1 MQKRPNF
8 IIFITD
14 QHRADWLGCYG
25 HPIIKTPNIDEIAS
39 SGTRFNNFHVA
50 SPVCMPNRASL
61 LTGRYPSQHGLRY
74 NGCTLP
80 IRANTFVD
88 VLASSG
94 YQTATIG
101 KSHIQPFTDQEPFYK
116 NPEETGPIKEA
127 WKPEIGNFEQEQPGR
142 YLEDGRYEFITPYYG
157 YKHVDMVTAHG
168 DRCGGHYRQW
178 FRENVPNCEALQN
191 NKNELP
197 HNYSCPQA
205 YRTPITEEFY
215 PTSYIKNQSIDYLK
229 NQSKDE
235 DPFFL
240 FVSFPDPHHPFN
252 PPGKYWDMYSPEDFE
267 VNLPYAAHE
276 NPTPPMK
283 WLYENWK
290 NDTGQFSPQTAMM
303 LDDEKIKQAMA
314 LTGGMISMVDDA
326 IGEIMNV
333 LKSNNQAEN
342 TIVCFNSDH
351 GDYLGD
357 FNMILKGALPF
368 NSVTNVPF
376 IWSDPHQKREQVSD
390 KLASTVDISS
400 TILERAGIAPYNGMK
415 GKSLLPII
423 EGKEFDRERL
433 LIEYNDGGARLGF
446 KTPARVRSIVTK
458 SYKFNIYLDQNW
470 GELYDLANDP
480 SETNNLWSDPNHS
493 AIKAELALSM
503 NQELI
508 GLMDESPMSD
518 RPA

>member
-1 MQKRPNF
+1 MKKRPNF

-25 HPIIKTPNIDEIAS
+25 HPVIKTPNIDEIAS

-80 IRANTFVD
+80 LRANTFVD

-94 YQTATIG
+94 YRTATIG
-101 KSHIQPFTDQEPFYK
+101 KSHIQPFTDQEPYYK
-116 NPEETGPIKEA
+116 NSKKIGPIKEA
-127 WKPEIGNFEQEQPGR
+127 WKPEIGNFKQEEPGQ
-142 YLEDGRYEFITPYYG
+142 YLADGRYQFITPYYG
-157 YKHVDMVTAHG
+157 YQHVDMVTSHG

-178 FRENVPNCEALQN
+178 FRKNAPDWESLQN
-191 NKNELP
+191 NDNELP
-197 HNYSCPQA
+197 HNYSCPQS
-205 YRTPITEEFY
+205 YRTPISEELY
-215 PTSYIKNQSIDYLK
+215 PTSYIKNQTINYLK
-229 NQSKDE
+229 NHYKDE

-252 PPGKYWDMYSPEDFE
+252 PPGKYWDMYSPEDFN
-267 VNLPYAAHE
+267 VNLPYEAHK

-283 WLYENWK
+283 WLYDNWK
-290 NDTGQFSPQTAMM
+290 NDSGQFSPQTAMM
-303 LDDEKIKQAMA
+303 LDNEKIKQAMA

-326 IGEIMNV
+326 IGDIMSV
-333 LKSNNQAEN
+333 LNNSDQAEN

-357 FNMILKGALPF
+357 FNMLLKGALPF

-376 IWSDPHQKREQVSD
+376 IWSDPQNETRQASD
-390 KLASTVDISS
+390 DLASTIDIST
-400 TILERAGIAPYNGMK
+400 TILDRAGIAPFNGMK
-415 GKSLLPII
+415 GKSLISSI
-423 EGKEFDRERL
+423 QGEAFTREHL

-446 KTPARVRSIVTK
+446 ETPARVRTIITS
-458 SYKFNIYLDQNW
+458 SYKFNIYLDQDW
-470 GELYDLANDP
+470 GELYDLTIDP
-480 SETNNLWSDPNHS
+480 SETNNLWDDLNYSG
-493 AIKAELALSM
+493 IKAKLSLSM

-508 GLMDESPMSD
+508 GLMDESPKSK

>member
-1 MQKRPNF
+1 
-8 IIFITD
+8 
-14 QHRADWLGCYG
+14 
-25 HPIIKTPNIDEIAS
+25 
-39 SGTRFNNFHVA
+39 
-50 SPVCMPNRASL
+50 
-61 LTGRYPSQHGLRY
+61 
-74 NGCTLP
+74 
-80 IRANTFVD
+80 
-88 VLASSG
+88 
-94 YQTATIG
+94 
-101 KSHIQPFTDQEPFYK
+101 
-116 NPEETGPIKEA
+116 
-127 WKPEIGNFEQEQPGR
+127 
-142 YLEDGRYEFITPYYG
+142 
-157 YKHVDMVTAHG
+157 
-168 DRCGGHYRQW
+168 
-178 FRENVPNCEALQN
+178 
-191 NKNELP
+191 
-197 HNYSCPQA
+197 
-205 YRTPITEEFY
+205 
-215 PTSYIKNQSIDYLK
+215 
-229 NQSKDE
+229 
-235 DPFFL
+235 
-240 FVSFPDPHHPFN
+240 
-252 PPGKYWDMYSPEDFE
+252 MYSPEDFE
-267 VNLPYAAHE
+267 VNLPYTAHK

-423 EGKEFDRERL
+423 EDKEFDRERL
-433 LIEYNDGGARLGF
+433 LIEYNDGGDRLGF